1 MRPELFS
8 LPFFHLS
15 FKSYGLM
22 MVLGFL
28 AGLWLA
34 RRRSKKVGENPE
46 EISSIA
52 LWALILG
59 VIGARAMH
67 VIHNWW
73 AYRDNPREIFAVW
86 SGGLELLGGVIL
98 GSLVLTIYFVA
109 RKRPALNILDILAP
123 SLMIGI
129 AIGRVGCLLNGCCY
143 GNVCELPWA
152 IEFPAI
158 NVLTQASFGGEKKEF
173 LRYSPPYEYQLAPDS
188 QRRPGDDP
196 YLILP
201 DGYYAGYMDS
211 QNRWYPSRAEV
222 PDGVEVFRAPK
233 SPGQLSET
241 QREALRSGKF
251 PMHRVHPAQLYS
263 TLNALGLC
271 LILNFLFNR
280 RKYRGQII
288 AWMLVL
294 YGLTRT
300 GLEFLRS
307 DSPLEFDG
315 LTISQNLGLLAAL
328 TGIVLILILRKR
340 AFLSDKGVVS

>member
-73 AYRDNPREIFAVW
+73 AYRDNPKEIFAVW

-98 GSLVLTIYFVA
+98 GSVVLTTYFVA
-109 RKRPALNILDILAP
+109 KKRPALNILDILAP

-129 AIGRVGCLLNGCCY
+129 AIGRIGCLLNGCCF

-173 LRYSPPYEYQLAPDS
+173 LRYCPPYEYQLAADFQRHPGEDPVVTLPDDFYEGHIDS
-188 QRRPGDDP
+188 QGQWHRS
-196 YLILP
+196 L
-201 DGYYAGYMDS
+201 AT
-211 QNRWYPSRAEV
+211 V
-222 PDGVEVFRAPK
+222 PDGLEAFRAPK
-233 SPGQLSET
+233 PPGELSES
-241 QREALRSGKF
+241 QLEALQSGKF
-251 PMHRVHPAQLYS
+251 PMQRVHPAQLYS
-263 TLNALGLC
+263 TLNALAIC
-271 LILNFLFNR
+271 AILYFMSNR
-280 RKYRGQII
+280 RKYRGQIFS
-288 AWMLVL
+288 WMLVL

-307 DSPLEFDG
+307 DSPLEFNG

-328 TGIVLILILRKR
+328 MGIALIVILRKR
-340 AFLSDKGVVS
+340 TVLFNQDAVR